1 MSVSKQYL
9 SVNDHSRELSG
20 LKYIYSVVSRRAGGL
35 SIGINLNVNNACNWQ
50 CIYCEIPNLTRGS
63 PPPIELDVLENELR
77 FFLHEIIH
85 GDYMEKNVAIED
97 RHLKDIA
104 FSGNGEP
111 TSAEEFPQVILIV
124 KKILQEFDLLHKIKI
139 RLITNGSLMHQASV
153 LKSIE
158 MLEEINGEVWFK
170 VDAATEETI
179 KTINQVN
186 LKPNQILE
194 RLLNTAN
201 ICPTFVQTCI
211 FMIDGKSPDEK
222 DIDAYIEL
230 INKAKKNIKGVH
242 LYGLARP
249 SLQPRAKD
257 LGRISEDELQNIAKK
272 LLSLNI
278 PQSAINSI

>member
-9 SVNDHSRELSG
+9 SIHDHSRELSG
-20 LKYIYSVVSRRAGGL
+20 LKYIYSVISRRAGGL

-63 PPPIELDVLENELR
+63 PPPIELNVLENELR
-77 FFLHEIIH
+77 LFLHDIIH
-85 GDYMEKNVAIED
+85 GDYMERNVAIED

-111 TSAEEFPQVILIV
+111 TSAAEFPQVILIV

-139 RLITNGSLMHQASV
+139 RLITNGSLMHEASV

-179 KTINQVN
+179 KTVNQVN

-211 FMIDGKSPDEK
+211 FMINGKSPDDK

-230 INKAKKNIKGVH
+230 INKAKKIIKGVH

-249 SLQPRAKD
+249 SLQPRAGD
-257 LGRISEDELQNIAKK
+257 LGRISEDELKNIAKK
-272 LLSLNI
+272 LIGLNI
-278 PQSAINSI
+278 PTTVSY

>member
-9 SVNDHSRELSG
+9 SIHDHSRELSG
-20 LKYIYSVVSRRAGGL
+20 LKYIYSVISRRAGGL
-35 SIGINLNVNNACNWQ
+35 SIGVNLNINNACNWQ

-124 KKILQEFDLLHKIKI
+124 KKILEEFNLLHKIKI
-139 RLITNGSLMHQASV
+139 RLITNGSLMHKESV
-153 LKSIE
+153 LEGIQVLAS
-158 MLEEINGEVWFK
+158 MNGEVWFK
-170 VDAATEETI
+170 VDAALEEST
-179 KTINQVN
+179 KLINQVN
-186 LKPNQILE
+186 IKPQQAIDRLKRCSE
-194 RLLNTAN
+194 

-211 FMIDGKSPDEK
+211 FTIDNKEPNNKE
-222 DIDAYIEL
+222 IDAYIKL
-230 INKAKKNIKGVH
+230 IDSAKKSIKGVH
-242 LYGLARP
+242 LYGIARP
-249 SLQPRAKD
+249 SMQPEAYR
-257 LGRISEDELQNIAKK
+257 LGRVNINVLENIADQ
-272 LLSLNI
+272 LHNNGIESTV
-278 PQSAINSI
+278 SY

>member
-9 SVNDHSRELSG
+9 SIHDHSRELSG
-20 LKYIYSVVSRRAGGL
+20 LKYIYSVISRRAGGL

-77 FFLHEIIH
+77 LFLHDIIH
-85 GDYMEKNVAIED
+85 GDYMERHVAIED

-111 TSAEEFPQVILIV
+111 TSAAEFPQVILIV

-139 RLITNGSLMHQASV
+139 RLITNGSLMHEASV

-179 KTINQVN
+179 KTVNQVN

-211 FMIDGKSPDEK
+211 FMIDGKSPDDK

-230 INKAKKNIKGVH
+230 INKAKKIIKGVH

-249 SLQPRAKD
+249 SLQPRAGD
-257 LGRISEDELQNIAKK
+257 LGRISEDELKNIAKK
-272 LLSLNI
+272 LIGLNI
-278 PQSAINSI
+278 PTTVSY

>member
-9 SVNDHSRELSG
+9 SIHDHSRELSG
-20 LKYIYSVVSRRAGGL
+20 LKYIYSVISRRAGGL

-63 PPPIELDVLENELR
+63 PPPIELDVLENELHL
-77 FFLHEIIH
+77 FLHDIIH
-85 GDYMEKNVAIED
+85 GDYMQKNVAIED

-111 TSAEEFPQVILIV
+111 TSALEFPQVILIV

-139 RLITNGSLMHQASV
+139 RLITNGSLMHEASV
-153 LKSIE
+153 LKSIK
-158 MLEEINGEVWFK
+158 MLEKINGEVWFK

-211 FMIDGKSPDEK
+211 FMINGKSPDDK
-222 DIDAYIEL
+222 DINAYVEL
-230 INKAKKNIKGVH
+230 INKAKKIIKGVH

-249 SLQPRAKD
+249 SLQPRARD
-257 LGRISEDELQNIAKK
+257 LGRISEQVLKNIAKK
-272 LLSLNI
+272 LIDLNI
-278 PQSAINSI
+278 PTTVSY

>member
-186 LKPNQILE
+186 LKPNQILD

-278 PQSAINSI
+278 PTTVSY

>member
-9 SVNDHSRELSG
+9 SIHDHSRELSG
-20 LKYIYSVVSRRAGGL
+20 LKYIYSVISRRAGGL

-77 FFLHEIIH
+77 LFLHDIIH
-85 GDYMEKNVAIED
+85 GDYMERHVAIED

-111 TSAEEFPQVILIV
+111 TSAAEFPQVILIV

-139 RLITNGSLMHQASV
+139 RLITNGSLMHEASV

-211 FMIDGKSPDEK
+211 FMINGKSPDDK
-222 DIDAYIEL
+222 DINAYVEL
-230 INKAKKNIKGVH
+230 INKAKKIIKGVH

-249 SLQPRAKD
+249 SLQPRARD
-257 LGRISEDELQNIAKK
+257 LGRISEQVLKNIAKK
-272 LLSLNI
+272 LIDLNI
-278 PQSAINSI
+278 PTTVSY

>member
-9 SVNDHSRELSG
+9 SIHDHSRELSG
-20 LKYIYSVVSRRAGGL
+20 LKYIYSVISRRAGGL

-77 FFLHEIIH
+77 LFLHDIIH
-85 GDYMEKNVAIED
+85 GDYMQKNVAIED

-111 TSAEEFPQVILIV
+111 TSAAEFPQVILIV

-139 RLITNGSLMHQASV
+139 RLITNGSLMHEASV
-153 LKSIE
+153 LKSIK
-158 MLEEINGEVWFK
+158 MLEKINGEVWFK

-211 FMIDGKSPDEK
+211 FMINGKSPDDK

-230 INKAKKNIKGVH
+230 INKAKKIIKGVH

-249 SLQPRAKD
+249 SLQPRARD
-257 LGRISEDELQNIAKK
+257 LERISEEELKNIAKK
-272 LLSLNI
+272 LIGLNI
-278 PQSAINSI
+278 PTTVSY

>member
-85 GDYMEKNVAIED
+85 GDYMQKNVAIED

-278 PQSAINSI
+278 PTTVSY

>member
-77 FFLHEIIH
+77 LFLHDIIH
-85 GDYMEKNVAIED
+85 GDYMERHVAIED

-111 TSAEEFPQVILIV
+111 TSAAEFPQVILIV

-139 RLITNGSLMHQASV
+139 RLITNGSLMHEASV

-158 MLEEINGEVWFK
+158 MLEEINGEVWIK

-186 LKPNQILE
+186 LKPHQILE

-211 FMIDGKSPDEK
+211 FMINGKSPNEK

-257 LGRISEDELQNIAKK
+257 LARISEEELQNIAKK
-272 LLSLNI
+272 LVGLNI
-278 PQSAINSI
+278 PTTVSY

>member
-9 SVNDHSRELSG
+9 NIHDHSRELSG
-20 LKYIYSVVSRRAGGL
+20 LKYIYSVISRRAGGL

-63 PPPIELDVLENELR
+63 PPPIELEVLENELR

-139 RLITNGSLMHQASV
+139 RLITNGSLMNQVSV

-158 MLEEINGEVWFK
+158 MLEEINGEIWFK
-170 VDAATEETI
+170 VDAATEENI

-186 LKPNQILE
+186 LQPHQILE

-222 DIDAYIEL
+222 NIDAYIEL

-257 LGRISEDELQNIAKK
+257 LGRISEEELQNIAKK
-272 LLSLNI
+272 LLDLNI
-278 PQSAINSI
+278 PTTVSY

>member
-9 SVNDHSRELSG
+9 SIHDHSRELSG
-20 LKYIYSVVSRRAGGL
+20 LKYIYSVISRRAGGL
-35 SIGINLNVNNACNWQ
+35 SIGVNLNINNACNWQ

-124 KKILQEFDLLHKIKI
+124 KKILEEFNLLHKIKI
-139 RLITNGSLMHQASV
+139 RLITNGSLMHKESV
-153 LKSIE
+153 LEGIQVLAK
-158 MLEEINGEVWFK
+158 MNGEVWFK
-170 VDAATEETI
+170 VDAALEENS
-179 KTINQVN
+179 KVINQVN
-186 LKPNQILE
+186 IKPQQAIDRLKRCSE
-194 RLLNTAN
+194 

-211 FMIDGKSPDEK
+211 FTIDNKEPNNKE
-222 DIDAYIEL
+222 IDAYIKL
-230 INKAKKNIKGVH
+230 IDSAKKSIKGVH
-242 LYGLARP
+242 LYGIARP
-249 SLQPRAKD
+249 SMQPEAYR
-257 LGRISEDELQNIAKK
+257 LGRVNINVLENIADQ
-272 LLSLNI
+272 LHNNGIESTV
-278 PQSAINSI
+278 SY

>member
-9 SVNDHSRELSG
+9 SIHDHSRELSG
-20 LKYIYSVVSRRAGGL
+20 LKYIYSVISRRAGGL

-77 FFLHEIIH
+77 LFLHDIIH
-85 GDYMEKNVAIED
+85 GDYMERNVAIED

-111 TSAEEFPQVILIV
+111 TSAAEFPQVILIV

-139 RLITNGSLMHQASV
+139 RLITNGSLMHEASV
-153 LKSIE
+153 LKSIK
-158 MLEEINGEVWFK
+158 MLEKINGEVWFK

-179 KTINQVN
+179 KTVNQVN

-211 FMIDGKSPDEK
+211 FMINGKSPDDK
-222 DIDAYIEL
+222 DINAYVEL
-230 INKAKKNIKGVH
+230 INKAKKIIKGVH

-249 SLQPRAKD
+249 SLQPRARD
-257 LGRISEDELQNIAKK
+257 LGRISEQVLKNIAKK
-272 LLSLNI
+272 LIDLNI
-278 PQSAINSI
+278 PTTVSY

>member
-9 SVNDHSRELSG
+9 SIHDHSRELSG
-20 LKYIYSVVSRRAGGL
+20 LKYIYSVISRRAGGL

-63 PPPIELDVLENELR
+63 PPTIELEVLENELR

-139 RLITNGSLMHQASV
+139 RLITNGSLMNQASV

-158 MLEEINGEVWFK
+158 MLEEINDEFNKLISQKQNIMLLVKDFQK
-170 VDAATEETI
+170 KITLSIDE
-179 KTINQVN
+179 INLPC
-186 LKPNQILE
+186 LK
-194 RLLNTAN
+194 
-201 ICPTFVQTCI
+201 
-211 FMIDGKSPDEK
+211 K
-222 DIDAYIEL
+222 YIEL
-230 INKAKKNIKGVH
+230 
-242 LYGLARP
+242 
-249 SLQPRAKD
+249 
-257 LGRISEDELQNIAKK
+257 
-272 LLSLNI
+272 
-278 PQSAINSI
+278 

>member
-9 SVNDHSRELSG
+9 SIHDHSRELSG
-20 LKYIYSVVSRRAGGL
+20 LKYIYSVISRRAGGL
-35 SIGINLNVNNACNWQ
+35 SIGVNLNINNACNWQ

-124 KKILQEFDLLHKIKI
+124 KKILEEFNLLHKIKI
-139 RLITNGSLMHQASV
+139 RLITNGSLMHKESV
-153 LKSIE
+153 LEGIQVLAK
-158 MLEEINGEVWFK
+158 MNGEVWFK
-170 VDAATEETI
+170 VDAALEEST
-179 KTINQVN
+179 KLINQVN
-186 LKPNQILE
+186 IKPQQAIDRLKRCSE
-194 RLLNTAN
+194 

-211 FMIDGKSPDEK
+211 FTIDNKEPNNKE
-222 DIDAYIEL
+222 IDAYIKL
-230 INKAKKNIKGVH
+230 LDSAKKSIKGVH
-242 LYGLARP
+242 LYGIARP
-249 SLQPRAKD
+249 SMQPEAYR
-257 LGRISEDELQNIAKK
+257 LGRVNINVLENIADQ
-272 LLSLNI
+272 LHNNGIESTV
-278 PQSAINSI
+278 SY

>member
-9 SVNDHSRELSG
+9 SIHDHSRELSG
-20 LKYIYSVVSRRAGGL
+20 LKYIYSVISRRAGGL

-63 PPPIELDVLENELR
+63 PPPIELNVLENELR
-77 FFLHEIIH
+77 LFLHDIIH
-85 GDYMEKNVAIED
+85 GDYMERNVAIED

-111 TSAEEFPQVILIV
+111 TSAAEFPQVILIV

-139 RLITNGSLMHQASV
+139 RLITNGSLMHEASV
-153 LKSIE
+153 LKSIK
-158 MLEEINGEVWFK
+158 MLEKINGEVWFK

-211 FMIDGKSPDEK
+211 FMINGKSPDDK

-230 INKAKKNIKGVH
+230 INKAKKIIKGVH

-249 SLQPRAKD
+249 SLQPRAGD
-257 LGRISEDELQNIAKK
+257 LGRISEDELKNIAKK
-272 LLSLNI
+272 LIGLNI
-278 PQSAINSI
+278 PTTVSY

>member
-9 SVNDHSRELSG
+9 SIHDHSRELSG

-77 FFLHEIIH
+77 LFLHDIIH
-85 GDYMEKNVAIED
+85 GDYMERNVAIED

-111 TSAEEFPQVILIV
+111 TSAAEFPQVILIV

-139 RLITNGSLMHQASV
+139 RLITNGSLMHEASV

-179 KTINQVN
+179 KTVNQVN

-222 DIDAYIEL
+222 NIDAYIEL

-249 SLQPRAKD
+249 SLQPRAKH
-257 LGRISEDELQNIAKK
+257 LGRISEEELQNIAKK
-272 LLSLNI
+272 LLDLNI
-278 PQSAINSI
+278 PTTVSY